1 MVLTMIFY
9 TFLVFTA
16 IQILYYLYF
25 SSIFLKKINQGILS
39 DGKPLSIIIFAKNS
53 GDLLKKNLQYILD
66 QEYPKFEVVLINN
79 YSTDNTTEVINNLKK
94 NNKNISIIDVKNTEA
109 FWGSKKYALTLGIKA
124 AKYNHLIFTSANS
137 RPISKNWLTE
147 MSKTF
152 RDKKTI
158 ILGYQKFKVK
168 NNLTN
173 IFIRFHNLL
182 LALHNFSFI
191 KTSTPYMAFDANF
204 GYERKT
210 FLKVKGFVNHIKI
223 YNGENDLFLKD
234 AANSGNVNYTVVND
248 SLVEIDLSTSFRDWF
263 IEQRNKHIL
272 QKQYKFK
279 HRFAISLFWVS
290 KMIFFGL
297 GILLLFIYPWKIIL
311 SILIAYFLI
320 SYIVVGF
327 SAKKLKEPHI
337 IFFLP
342 FLEIG
347 LLLIQFT
354 IFIANLFAKPK
365 I

>member
-1 MVLTMIFY
+1 MVLTMLFYIFV
-9 TFLVFTA
+9 VFAA

-25 SSIFLKKINQGILS
+25 SSIFFKQINKKIES
-39 DGKPLSIIIFAKNS
+39 DGKPISVIIFAKNS

-66 QEYPKFEVVLINN
+66 QDYPKFEVVLINN
-79 YSTDNTTEVINNLKK
+79 YSTDNTIEVLENFKEK
-94 NNKNISIIDVKNTEA
+94 NKNISIIDVKNTEA

-137 RPISKNWLTE
+137 RPVSKNWLTE
-147 MSKTF
+147 KSKTF
-152 RDKKTI
+152 RNNKTI

-168 NNLTN
+168 NSLSN

-182 LALHNFSFI
+182 VALQNFSFI
-191 KTSTPYMAFDANF
+191 KISTPYMAFDANF
-204 GYERKT
+204 GYERRT

-234 AANSGNVNYTVVND
+234 AANTNNVNYTVTND

-263 IEQRNKHIL
+263 IEQRNKLIL

-290 KMIFFGL
+290 KMIFFVL